1 MRPLV
6 VTQNM
11 TVDGSVETLTDWFDP
26 NEDDREMLAE
36 IHRQSAASDTLLL
49 GRKTFEDMRGYWP
62 ELDDDPTGIAAI
74 LDEQTK
80 YVVSSTLVE
89 PGWRNTMVLGSGWL
103 ETVEKLKASEGNE
116 IGVTGSISLCH
127 ALIQEGLVDEYR
139 LFVYPSV
146 QGFGRRLFSEG
157 LTVPRLNL
165 LESRTFPNGVC
176 LLTYRPVSR

>member
-6 VTQNM
+6 ITQNM

-62 ELDDDPTGIAAI
+62 ELEDDPTGIAEI
-74 LDEQTK
+74 LDKQTK
-80 YVVSSTLVE
+80 YVVSSTLAE
-89 PGWRNTMVLGSGWL
+89 PGWRNTVVLGSGWL
-103 ETVEKLKASEGNE
+103 EAVAELKESEGNE

-127 ALIQEGLVDEYR
+127 ALIQQGLVDEYR
-139 LFVYPSV
+139 LFVYPAV
-146 QGFGRRLFSEG
+146 QGFGRRLFPEG
-157 LTVPRLNL
+157 RSIPRLNL
-165 LESRTFPNGVC
+165 VGSKTFQNGVC
-176 LLTYRPVSR
+176 LLTYRTRSR